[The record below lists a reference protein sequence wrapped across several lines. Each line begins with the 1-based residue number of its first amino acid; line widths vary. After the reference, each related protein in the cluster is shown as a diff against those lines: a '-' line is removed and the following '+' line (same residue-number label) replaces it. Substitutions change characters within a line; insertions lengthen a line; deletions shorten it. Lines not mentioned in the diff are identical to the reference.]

1 MLGRTFKRLRT
12 VLAKNQLRCAI
23 KKESFDALFYFEG
36 RIFLCPEER
45 GRNMRKKMSALLML
59 LMVLMLVAP
68 VTVATASEV
77 TDDTKTFRVGM
88 EAGYAPFNW
97 TQNSDKNG
105 AVAIDGDKS
114 YAGGYDVEIA
124 KRIADKLGRKLVI
137 VKTEW
142 DGLQPALQ
150 SGKIDAIIAG
160 MSPTA
165 ERKEQV
171 DFSDVYYE
179 SDLVMVTRKDGDYG
193 KAKSIADFK
202 GAKITGQLN
211 TFHYSVIDQIK
222 GVKKQEAMDN
232 FPAMRVA
239 LQSGVID
246 GYVTERPEGV
256 TAESV
261 DKKLEMIEFTKENGF
276 QTNPEDTAIA
286 IGLPKGSTEVGKI
299 NEILAGI
306 SKQERLD
313 IMDEAIKNQPAS
325 EETKTESSIVRIL
338 KQNGTLF
345 LRGTGMTMFLAI
357 AGTFLGAIVGLL
369 VGVYRTI
376 PLAET
381 KGKRFFQKLF
391 GWILNIYIEVFRGT
405 PMIVQSAVMYYG
417 IALLFGVDLNRTAA
431 ALFIVSINTG
441 AYMSEIVRGGI
452 FAVDKGQFEAAQ
464 AIGMTHSQ
472 TMRKVVIPQV
482 LRNILPATG
491 NEFVINI
498 KDTSVL
504 SIISVTE
511 LFFQGKSAA
520 GANYMFFQTYFIIC
534 VIYFVLTFTVT
545 RILRLVEKKLD
556 GPDNYTP
563 IENNDSVSVEG
574 SH

>member
-1 MLGRTFKRLRT
+1 MRFSILKGAFF
-12 VLAKNQLRCAI
+12 V
-23 KKESFDALFYFEG
+23 
-36 RIFLCPEER
+36 PEKGEQ
-45 GRNMRKKMSALLML
+45 NMRKKVSSFLILLMM
-59 LMVLMLVAP
+59 LMVLAP
-68 VTVATASEV
+68 SGAVKASEA
-77 TDDTKTFRVGM
+77 TDETKVFRVGM

-97 TQNSDKNG
+97 TQNSDENG

-114 YAGGYDVEIA
+114 FAGGYDVEIA
-124 KRIADKLGRKLVI
+124 KKIADKLGRKLVI

-142 DGLQPALQ
+142 DGLLPALQ

-165 ERKEQV
+165 ERKEQI
-171 DFSDVYYE
+171 DFTDVYYE
-179 SDLVMVTRKDGDYG
+179 SDLVMVTRRDSDYAD
-193 KAKSIADFK
+193 AKSIADFK
-202 GAKITGQLN
+202 GAKITAQLN
-211 TFHYSVIDQIK
+211 TFHYTVIDQIE

-239 LQSGVID
+239 LESGVID

-261 DKKLEMIEFTKENGF
+261 NKDLKMIEFSEKDGF
-276 QTNPEDTAIA
+276 QTSPEDTAIA
-286 IGLPKGSTEVGKI
+286 IGLRKGDPDEAAI

-306 SKQERLD
+306 SKDERLK

-325 EETKTESSIVRIL
+325 EDTQTDSAIVRIL
-338 KQNGTLF
+338 KQNGKMF

-357 AGTFLGAIVGLL
+357 AGTLLGAIVGLL

-376 PLAET
+376 PLAE
-381 KGKRFFQKLF
+381 KKAKRFFQRLF

-405 PMIVQSAVMYYG
+405 PMIVQSAVLYYG
-417 IALLFGVDLNRTAA
+417 IALLFGFDLNRTAA

-452 FAVDKGQFEAAQ
+452 FAVDQGQFEAAQ
-464 AIGMTHSQ
+464 ALGMTHGQ

-563 IENNDSVSVEG
+563 IETEEETLSVEG
-574 SH
+574 GL